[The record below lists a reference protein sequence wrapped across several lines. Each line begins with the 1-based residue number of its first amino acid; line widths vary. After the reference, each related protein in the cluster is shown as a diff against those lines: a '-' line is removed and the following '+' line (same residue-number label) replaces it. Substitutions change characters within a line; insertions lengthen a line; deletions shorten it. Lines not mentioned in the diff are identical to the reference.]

1 MDSNPCHQS
10 DWCLN
15 PIKPRGGGLNQPSLE
30 VFLLCIFI
38 NGICDFQTFWLLVF
52 FFLIIKKWYFEEIEF
67 VPGGQHRSFWKTVN
81 IKIQTRPYKSYTRH
95 GKCIL
100 DYCYGLFF
108 MLFLMNNILCNFTA
122 HAQFFLPH
130 FMLTSA
136 FLLDPYA
143 IENIFTI
150 TFSDPA
156 HVFYSTKLPL
166 QVKQLKY
173 MK

>member
-1 MDSNPCHQS
+1 MRSLTLS
-10 DWCLN
+10 SL
-15 PIKPRGGGLNQPSLE
+15 GGGLNQPPLA

-52 FFLIIKKWYFEEIEF
+52 FFLIIKKWYFEKIEF
-67 VPGGQHRSFWKTVN
+67 VPGGQHRSFWKTVS

-100 DYCYGLFF
+100 DYCYRLFF